1 MMLSATSEY
10 ALRMM
15 ILLTEAD
22 GTPTTCAKLS
32 EIGRIPQQYA
42 SKVLNLLRRAGMVKG
57 QRGRYGGFV
66 IGCDSSSTTLLDVV
80 NVIDPLQRIEGCP
93 LGRSEHSQQ
102 LCPLHS
108 QIDTAI
114 AQLESALAQLTL
126 KQLVEEGD
134 SSPLCQEAGGLANL
148 TVGGQAG

>member
-1 MMLSATSEY
+1 MLSATSEY

-22 GTPTTCAKLS
+22 GMPTTCAKLS
-32 EIGRIPQQYA
+32 EVGRIPPQYA
-42 SKVLNLLRRAGMVKG
+42 SKVLNLLRRAAMVKG

-66 IGCDSSSTTLLDVV
+66 IGCDSSNTTLLDIV
-80 NVIDPLQRIEGCP
+80 NVIEPLQRIEGCP
-93 LGRSEHSQQ
+93 LGRSEHAHQ

-114 AQLESALAQLTL
+114 AQLEAALAQLTL
-126 KQLVEEGD
+126 RQLVEESD
-134 SSPLCQEAGGLANL
+134 SAVLCQDASIANL
-148 TVGGQAG
+148 TVSAQTT

>member
-1 MMLSATSEY
+1 MLSATSEY

-22 GTPTTCAKLS
+22 GTPTTCARLS
-32 EIGRIPQQYA
+32 EVGRVPRQYA

-66 IGCDSSSTTLLDVV
+66 IGCDSSDTTLLDVV

-93 LGRSEHSQQ
+93 LGRVEHSHQ

-108 QIDTAI
+108 QIDKAI
-114 AQLESALAQLTL
+114 AQLETALAQLAL
-126 KQLVEEGD
+126 RQLVEDGD
-134 SSPLCQEAGGLANL
+134 SAPLCQDRTLASL
-148 TVGGQAG
+148 TVGSQPN

>member
-1 MMLSATSEY
+1 MLSTTSEY

-15 ILLTEAD
+15 ILLTEAN

-32 EIGRIPQQYA
+32 DAGRIPQQYA

-66 IGCDSSSTTLLDVV
+66 IGCDPTATTLLDVV
-80 NVIDPLQRIEGCP
+80 NVIYPLQRIEGCP
-93 LGRSEHSQQ
+93 LGRAEHSSQ

-108 QIDTAI
+108 QIDKAI
-114 AQLESALAQLTL
+114 GDLEAALAQMTL
-126 KQLVEEGD
+126 KQLVESGD
-134 SSPLCQEAGGLANL
+134 ASPLCQDHAAAAL
-148 TVGGQAG
+148 TVGGGRV